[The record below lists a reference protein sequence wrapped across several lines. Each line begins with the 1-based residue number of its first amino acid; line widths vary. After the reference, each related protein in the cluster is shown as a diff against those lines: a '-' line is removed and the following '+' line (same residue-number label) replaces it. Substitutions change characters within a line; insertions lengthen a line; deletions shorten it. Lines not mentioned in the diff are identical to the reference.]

1 MSSPTFRMHAAGV
14 SLMLN
19 GVAISN
25 DGFVD
30 VDDVFLFG
38 NINRPSNANS
48 NGAVLCTTDLEDCC
62 AAPRTVRGDWY
73 YPDGRRVGSSGSG
86 FLVNRG
92 PNDQQ
97 ANGSVRLFR
106 RFSGAPEKGRFRCEL
121 PNAADSNVNQIL
133 YVNICE
139 FVTCLM

>member
-1 MSSPTFRMHAAGV
+1 MLHAAGV
-14 SLMLN
+14 SLKFRGESLP
-19 GVAISN
+19 N
-25 DGFVD
+25 DSFVD
-30 VDDVFLFG
+30 LDDIVTIG
-38 NINRPSNANS
+38 RGAGPSNANS
-48 NGAVLCTTDLEDCC
+48 NGALLCITDLEDCC

-106 RFSGAPEKGRFRCEL
+106 RFSGAPV
-121 PNAADSNVNQIL
+121 A
-133 YVNICE
+133 
-139 FVTCLM
+139 

>member
-1 MSSPTFRMHAAGV
+1 MLGGV
-14 SLMLN
+14 T
-19 GVAISN
+19 IPN
-25 DGFVD
+25 DSFVD
-30 VDDVFLFG
+30 IDDVVTIG
-38 NINRPSNANS
+38 YDASPSNANS
-48 NGAVLCTTDLEDCC
+48 TRALLCVTDLEDCC